1 MDDNNKKLFVANIS
15 FSMTDEQLAEL
26 FADYGTVESAKVVLD
41 KFNNNRS
48 RGFAFV
54 EMSTAEEAQNA
65 IKNLHDT
72 EIEGRK
78 IIVNLSKPKE
88 NNRPSGGGGRRY

>member
-1 MDDNNKKLFVANIS
+1 MDDTKKLFVANIS

-26 FADYGTVESAKVVLD
+26 FAEYGTVESAKVVLD

-54 EMSTAEEAQNA
+54 EMSTTEEAQEA
-65 IKNLHDT
+65 IKNLHDK
-72 EIEGRK
+72 EIDGRK

-88 NNRPSGGGGRRY
+88 NNRSNSGGGRRY

>member
-26 FADYGTVESAKVVLD
+26 FADCGTVESAKVVLD

-88 NNRPSGGGGRRY
+88 NNRPSGGGRRY

>member
-1 MDDNNKKLFVANIS
+1 MDDNKKLFVANIS
-15 FSMTDEQLAEL
+15 FSMTDDQLSEL
-26 FADYGTVESAKVVLD
+26 FSQFGTVESAKVVLD

-54 EMSTAEEAQNA
+54 EMSTAEEAQEA

-72 EIEGRK
+72 DVEGRK

-88 NNRPSGGGGRRY
+88 NDRSGGGRRY